1 MRETIVTSESAATAY
16 VSAFFVGEERPAA
29 RLGMVTDLTF
39 DDKDNPEFDIAIGN
53 YEGHWQLAQRAGKH
67 NLRAPLPL
75 CCAYDQGM
83 ARGWFDETLGGNV
96 AYDTYNLR
104 ETSIQTPEETRRILA
119 LGGLVV
125 AHFLDNPQQTL
136 LAHLS
141 SRQAVAMQSFNTA
154 QLIQR
159 NCKHLSKR
167 TMRSSSL
174 VVQHYHNRLH
184 ILCLSPHDLV
194 Y

>member
-1 MRETIVTSESAATAY
+1 MRETIVTPKSAATAY
-16 VSAFFVGEERPAA
+16 VSAFFVGEECPAV

-39 DDKDNPEFDIAIGN
+39 DDKNNPEFDIAIGN

-83 ARGWFDETLGGNV
+83 ARGWFDETIGGNV

-136 LAHLS
+136 LTHLS

-154 QLIQR
+154 QLQALEQTHHTQLIPGSATLPQ
-159 NCKHLSKR
+159 
-167 TMRSSSL
+167 
-174 VVQHYHNRLH
+174 
-184 ILCLSPHDLV
+184 
-194 Y
+194 

>member
-1 MRETIVTSESAATAY
+1 MRETIATSGSVATAY
-16 VSAFFVGEERPAA
+16 VSAFFVGEECPAV
-29 RLGMVTDLTF
+29 RLGMVTNLTF
-39 DDKDNPEFDIAIGN
+39 DDKNNPEFDIAIGN
-53 YEGHWQLAQRAGKH
+53 YGGHWQLAQRAGKH

-83 ARGWFDETLGGNV
+83 ARGWFDETIGSNV

-136 LAHLS
+136 LTHLS

-154 QLIQR
+154 QLQA
-159 NCKHLSKR
+159 LEQ
-167 TMRSSSL
+167 T
-174 VVQHYHNRLH
+174 HYTQL
-184 ILCLSPHDLV
+184 IPGSATLPQ
-194 Y
+194 

>member
-1 MRETIVTSESAATAY
+1 MRETIVTSGSVATAY

-53 YEGHWQLAQRAGKH
+53 YGGHWQLAQRAGKH

-83 ARGWFDETLGGNV
+83 ARGWFDETLGGSV
-96 AYDTYNLR
+96 AHGVDDLR
-104 ETSIQTPEETRRILA
+104 ETNIQTPEETRRI
-119 LGGLVV
+119 V
-125 AHFLDNPQQTL
+125 AIGTQWQCSH
-136 LAHLS
+136 
-141 SRQAVAMQSFNTA
+141 
-154 QLIQR
+154 LIQR

-167 TMRSSSL
+167 TTRSSSL

-184 ILCLSPHDLV
+184 ILCLSPHNLV

>member
-1 MRETIVTSESAATAY
+1 MRETIVTSGSVATAY
-16 VSAFFVGEERPAA
+16 VSAFFVGEERPAV

-53 YEGHWQLAQRAGKH
+53 YGGHWQLAQRAGKH
-67 NLRAPLPL
+67 
-75 CCAYDQGM
+75 
-83 ARGWFDETLGGNV
+83 
-96 AYDTYNLR
+96 NLR

-154 QLIQR
+154 QLQA
-159 NCKHLSKR
+159 LEQ
-167 TMRSSSL
+167 T
-174 VVQHYHNRLH
+174 HYTQL
-184 ILCLSPHDLV
+184 IPGSATLPQ
-194 Y
+194 